1 MGRKRTSKVDKSPY
15 KLRRRKLAD
24 GRESLFIDHAING
37 KHEYEFLKLYLLPE
51 ATEKAKRENARTLR
65 RAEEIIIWKT
75 QARMTPAA
83 RLI

>member
-51 ATEKAKRENARTLR
+51 ATEKAKRENAKTLR
-65 RAEEIIIWKT
+65 RAEEIIIEKCNPIYKVYRR
-75 QARMTPAA
+75 Q
-83 RLI
+83 